1 MYAVSFAA
9 IEAMW
14 DTFNNVADG
23 FGINC
28 QEFQEIVGELGTE
41 LDIPKDRMDALAE
54 DVFRAFD
61 TDDNDLID
69 ALEFLATFAMASG
82 MSTLETLE
90 CKRMATHFCLAQ
102 ASYFC

>member
-1 MYAVSFAA
+1 VFINAVSFAA

-28 QEFQEIVGELGTE
+28 QEFQEICSELGTE

-54 DVFRAFD
+54 EVFKAFD
-61 TDDNDLID
+61 TDEVLQNMLCEIYRSFDSVSI
-69 ALEFLATFAMASG
+69 E
-82 MSTLETLE
+82 
-90 CKRMATHFCLAQ
+90 
-102 ASYFC
+102 